1 VAAQDLCSGLPPYL
15 KTHHVQAGVGHYG
28 VFNGSKWE
36 KQIYPIVRAT
46 IHDNEPLDANT
57 SANTSAS
64 TTASDA
70 DNANRVTLWA
80 LLNAQTSSQ
89 AVTRGRSRK
98 MAIVN

>member
-1 VAAQDLCSGLPPYL
+1 
-15 KTHHVQAGVGHYG
+15 VQAGVGHYG

-46 IHDNEPLDANT
+46 IHDNEPFD
-57 SANTSAS
+57 SS
-64 TTASDA
+64 TTVGDA